1 MGDERPVQLRKRLKT
16 SPQCNLFCVVHYVDR
31 NINEEVKPLTA
42 GFSKQLVLPLIII
55 IIIIIIIILLL

>member
-31 NINEEVKPLTA
+31 DINEEVKPLTV
-42 GFSKQLVLPLIII
+42 GFSKQLVLPLMF
-55 IIIIIIIILLL
+55 